1 MTWVPPWR
9 PHRRTSDS
17 AARSVDARY
26 GHATPTCPRL
36 TQLRIVDDYLAVNAA
51 NWDARADAHMG
62 PGGYRVSML
71 DDPAWLS
78 SVVRFDRPRLGD
90 VRGLDGLHLQCHL
103 GTDTISLARLGARMT
118 GVDLSSRSLEHARVL
133 AERAGAQIDYVQADV
148 SSAPT
153 ALGGRTFDLVYTGIG
168 ALCWLPSV
176 TRWAE
181 VVAGLL
187 KPGGELFI
195 REGHPVLWAMDDP
208 RPDELPVLAFPYF
221 ETEGVRFS
229 EEQTYAGDEPIGSPD
244 IVHFNHGLAEI
255 FNALWSAGMEITM
268 FDEHMSVP
276 WNPLGDAMIDT
287 GNDEWQLRVNP
298 ERLPATYTLRARKR

>member
-1 MTWVPPWR
+1 M
-9 PHRRTSDS
+9 
-17 AARSVDARY
+17 DARY

-168 ALCWLPSV
+168 ALCWLPDIR
-176 TRWAE
+176 RWGQT
-181 VVAGLL
+181 VAQLL
-187 KPGGELFI
+187 RPGGRLFV
-195 REGHPVLWAMDDP
+195 RDAHPVLNSVVGLVVRDHHPDRDQQPGISGPGAATPALELCGLRGNCSSVKAAASAANPTPKATTSAMHHHGERVENSLMRSTASSVMAGSLP
-208 RPDELPVLAFPYF
+208 PGRRSGRAQRPGRRG
-221 ETEGVRFS
+221 TR
-229 EEQTYAGDEPIGSPD
+229 
-244 IVHFNHGLAEI
+244 
-255 FNALWSAGMEITM
+255 
-268 FDEHMSVP
+268 
-276 WNPLGDAMIDT
+276 
-287 GNDEWQLRVNP
+287 R
-298 ERLPATYTLRARKR
+298 PAR